1 MSENDEPPAKIRIDD
16 GTIVVR
22 LINLSYKLLL

>member
-1 MSENDEPPAKIRIDD
+1 MSENDEPPAKILIDY